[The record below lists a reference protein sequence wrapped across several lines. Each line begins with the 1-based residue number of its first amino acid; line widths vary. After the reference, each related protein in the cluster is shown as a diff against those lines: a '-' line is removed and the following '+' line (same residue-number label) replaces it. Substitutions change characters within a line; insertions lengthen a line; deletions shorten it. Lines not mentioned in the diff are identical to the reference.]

1 MTRDTF
7 AQLPCFYSYK
17 ARAHKA
23 DHAYPGPRVHPNCAL
38 RVLCGSCTEPEH
50 MGQPRIRHNNTHT
63 HRNTHTILDTNN
75 VVLPTTNVMTH
86 ASHSLAHL
94 LHEKEFS
101 SRTNS
106 ERMLACMR
114 VVALGKHSSSSTL
127 FGMLFLDYTR
137 VSPMTQMSGHTHR
150 RAHKRGAICSAG
162 SYTAVFTAP
171 DQLPASSSPA
181 SAWIYDA

>member
-1 MTRDTF
+1 MPSCLASTRT
-7 AQLPCFYSYK
+7 QLERTKLITRTPVHACIPTVLC
-17 ARAHKA
+17 ACCV
-23 DHAYPGPRVHPNCAL
+23 DHAPNPNIWGNH
-38 RVLCGSCTEPEH
+38 VYDTT
-50 MGQPRIRHNNTHT
+50 THT

-171 DQLPASSSPA
+171 DQLPASSSTA
-181 SAWIYDA
+181 SACICDA